1 VSRPVIARATL
12 ALALVLLPAPPA
24 GAAAPPLEPTGYRLD
39 EYHGPTP
46 LTVGGRPAIDTAEA
60 RRLWEAHEAVFI
72 DVVAAPRRPGSLPAG
87 SIWSPP
93 PHLDIPGSVW
103 LPDSGRGALSPEL
116 DAWFRASLVRIS
128 ATRSA
133 APLVFYCRTDCWL
146 SWNATKR
153 ALEWGYRA
161 ALWYRDGSDGWSE
174 AGLPLAQAQPPSGAP
189 R

>member
-1 VSRPVIARATL
+1 VRRRIIARIAL
-12 ALALVLLPAPPA
+12 ALALVLLPAKPD
-24 GAAAPPLEPTGYRLD
+24 GAAAPPAEPAGYRLD
-39 EYHGPTP
+39 EYRGPTP
-46 LTVGGRPAIDTAEA
+46 LTVAGRPAIETAEA

-72 DVVAAPRRPGSLPAG
+72 DVVAAPHRPESLPAG

-103 LPDSGRGALSPEL
+103 LPDSGRGALNPEL
-116 DAWFRASLVRIS
+116 EAWFRASLARIS
-128 ATRSA
+128 ATRSD

-146 SWNATKR
+146 SWNAARR

-161 ALWYRDGSDGWSE
+161 TLWYREGSDGWGE
-174 AGLPLAQAQPPSGAP
+174 ADLPLAPAQPAV

>member
-1 VSRPVIARATL
+1 MTLAHAVL
-12 ALALVLLPAPPA
+12 ALALLTLPAVPP
-24 GAAAPPLEPTGYRLD
+24 GAAEPPPEPAGYRLD
-39 EYHGPTP
+39 EYRGPTP
-46 LTVGGRPAIDTAEA
+46 LTVAGRPAIDTAEA
-60 RRLWEAHEAVFI
+60 RRLWETHETVFI
-72 DVVAAPRRPGSLPAG
+72 DVVAASRRPESLPAG

-103 LPDSGRGALSPEL
+103 LPDSGRGALNPALE
-116 DAWFRASLVRIS
+116 AWFRGNLARIA
-128 ATRSA
+128 ATRRD

-161 ALWYRDGSDGWSE
+161 ALWYRDGSDGWAE
-174 AGLPLAQAQPPSGAP
+174 AGLPLAPAQPPSDAP